1 MVIQHCCLKKTI
13 TGSECQ
19 STMENESQEK
29 LADILSRIIKV
40 MRDLQQLAT
49 EQSIRSRL
57 YRGDG
62 LERIYQLR
70 GSSRVR

>member
-1 MVIQHCCLKKTI
+1 
-13 TGSECQ
+13 
-19 STMENESQEK
+19 MENESQGK

-40 MRDLQQLAT
+40 MRDLDQLAT
-49 EQSIRSRL
+49 EHSIRLRL
-57 YRGDG
+57 YGGDR